1 MKYIAWLFLTSV
13 LPLPDDLRHV
23 FRFFLL
29 YFILYRQLSV
39 VKTTLS
45 LQLYFDSNT
54 GLVLR
59 WNLSSFWEELCDMRL
74 HSLQERERDYGLW
87 NPMLYHPEKKTNGC
101 SHFLTIQRC
110 VYYSKYFSLSKGD
123 QLWFVVF
130 FVTKVDR
137 SSLLRV
143 LHLLSSSWLN
153 TTNIHRPESYKTQA
167 GRDYI
172 LLTELMHKV
181 ELLVC
186 FKFWE

>member
-1 MKYIAWLFLTSV
+1 MWKAGAIIESHVWFWECLLHISSFMKYIAWLFLTSV

-23 FRFFLL
+23 FRFFF

-59 WNLSSFWEELCDMRL
+59 WNLSSFWEELRDMRL
-74 HSLQERERDYGLW
+74 HSLQERERDYRLW

-110 VYYSKYFSLSKGD
+110 VYYSKYFSLRKGD

-130 FVTKVDR
+130 FCYKGRQELTIK
-137 SSLLRV
+137 SSASFV
-143 LHLLSSSWLN
+143 F
-153 TTNIHRPESYKTQA
+153 
-167 GRDYI
+167 
-172 LLTELMHKV
+172 LLTEHHKHSSTRK
-181 ELLVC
+181 L
-186 FKFWE
+186 